1 MKALLV
7 VDVQNDFCPG
17 GSLAVRRAD
26 DVVPKLNKVIEAFH
40 KAGLPIFY
48 SRDWHPR
55 NHMSFKDQGG
65 IWPSHCVKGTSGAR
79 FHPNLE
85 ITRGARIISKA
96 TTQDFEAYS
105 AFQGT
110 NLEKQLKSLGVDDV
124 VLGGLTT
131 DYCVK
136 ESSIDGLK
144 AGFRVA
150 VLKDCIKGVELKKGD
165 SAAAL
170 KEVRKRGATLLTSD
184 QAIESVSA

>member
-184 QAIESVSA
+184 QAIKSVSA